1 MIEKFKA
8 VKSIEEIGANSI
20 PNGKEGPVDADGMC
34 YDVHGSIP
42 QEIAAIEDDVK
53 EL

>member
-1 MIEKFKA
+1 MIEEFKA
-8 VKSIEEIGANSI
+8 VKSIEEIDANSL
-20 PNGKEGPVDADGMC
+20 PNGKEGPVDADGVC

-42 QEIAAIEDDVK
+42 QEIAATEDNVK

>member
-1 MIEKFKA
+1 MIEESKA
-8 VKSIEEIGANSI
+8 VKSIKEIDAYSL

-42 QEIAAIEDDVK
+42 QESAATEDDVK